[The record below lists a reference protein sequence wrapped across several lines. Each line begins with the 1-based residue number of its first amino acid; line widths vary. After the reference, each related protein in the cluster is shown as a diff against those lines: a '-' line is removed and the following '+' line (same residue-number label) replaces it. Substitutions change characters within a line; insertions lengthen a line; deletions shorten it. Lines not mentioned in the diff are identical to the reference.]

1 MNKIKIFLLNILFFI
16 FGIYFSIISLFIIVG
31 KYLLKCSIPES
42 WEIPEDKPWK
52 INLKLADFIENEIK

>member
-1 MNKIKIFLLNILFFI
+1 MNKIKILLLNILFFI

-31 KYLLKCSIPES
+31 KYLLQFIPES

>member
-1 MNKIKIFLLNILFFI
+1 MKIFLLNILFFV

-31 KYLLKCSIPES
+31 KYLLQFIPES
-42 WEIPEDKPWK
+42 WEIPEGETWK

>member
-1 MNKIKIFLLNILFFI
+1 MNKMKIFLINILFFI

-31 KYLLKCSIPES
+31 KYLLQFIPES
-42 WEIPEDKPWK
+42 WEISEGEPWK

>member
-1 MNKIKIFLLNILFFI
+1 MNKMKIFLLNILFFV

-31 KYLLKCSIPES
+31 KYLLQFIPES
-42 WEIPEDKPWK
+42 WEIPEGEPWK

>member
-1 MNKIKIFLLNILFFI
+1 MNKIKILLLNILFFI

-31 KYLLKCSIPES
+31 KYLLQFIPES
-42 WEIPEDKPWK
+42 WEIPEGEPWK

>member
-1 MNKIKIFLLNILFFI
+1 MNKMKIFLINILFLI

-31 KYLLKCSIPES
+31 KYLINCIPES
-42 WEIPEDKPWK
+42 WEIPEGEPWK